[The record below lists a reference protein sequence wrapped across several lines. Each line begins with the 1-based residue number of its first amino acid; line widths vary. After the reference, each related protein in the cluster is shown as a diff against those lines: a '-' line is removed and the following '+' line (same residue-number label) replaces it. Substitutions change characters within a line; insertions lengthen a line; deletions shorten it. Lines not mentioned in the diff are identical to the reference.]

1 VFAKSSPPALRN
13 KLPKCPS
20 SAWIS
25 FAGALVFNGFG
36 NWHHISLV
44 ANMLKSGTRRSYLL
58 LAIGMVVLVVV
69 AWQFYK
75 YRLVHQKIDDTVLA
89 KTKGL
94 YRIYYDKLS
103 LDEVAGTLHVK
114 NIEIAPDTSVYHL
127 MVLDKH
133 DPPLLLRLTV
143 PALDIFGVKTPKAL
157 LTKQIEGARIE
168 IAGASIEILTDRSR
182 KDTAAYNQAGDIAK
196 QLLGKLL
203 QIKVDSV
210 LITHANV
217 LVRNIHTGD
226 EIVSSK
232 DVSFLFS
239 DVLIDSITGKDS
251 SRILFAKELDMS
263 CDKVALPLKNK
274 RYKLDVSGLRFTSH
288 DDALSVHHVRIIPQ
302 LPENEFAYSFPV
314 QKDRYDFLLED
325 ICLQD
330 IDRESLWRKELVAE
344 AMTIRKSSFKV
355 YRDLSRPADT
365 TSKVGKY
372 PQQLLMQL
380 PFPVTIRKLIFE
392 HSFIEYK
399 ERNAKSDSAGRLQF
413 FDASGTLTNV
423 TNRKRDIVRDNKCI
437 LKFKAS
443 LLNKTPVDAR
453 VVMLLKDLHGKFSI
467 EGNIG
472 AIDVKALN
480 PLTQPMGLARMEKG
494 SINKLHFNI
503 TGTDSMSDG
512 TVLLLYD
519 DLKISLLKKDEKVGT
534 LNKKGLSSLFANFVI
549 KNSNKG
555 ENPRMV
561 EVHFDRIL
569 NKSFFNLIW
578 KSIFAGIKKSVGMK

>member
-1 VFAKSSPPALRN
+1 
-13 KLPKCPS
+13 
-20 SAWIS
+20 
-25 FAGALVFNGFG
+25 
-36 NWHHISLV
+36 
-44 ANMLKSGTRRSYLL
+44 MLKSGKRRSFLL
-58 LAIGMVVLVVV
+58 LAIGVVALVIV

-75 YRLVHQKIDDTVLA
+75 YRLVDQKIDDAVSG

-94 YRIYYDKLS
+94 YSIHYDKLS
-103 LDEVAGTLHVK
+103 LGEVAGALHVK
-114 NIEIAPDTSVYHL
+114 NIEIAPDTAVYHQ
-127 MVLDKH
+127 MVLDKR
-133 DPPLLLRLTV
+133 DPPVLLRLTV
-143 PALDIFGVKTPKAL
+143 PALDILGVKTPKAL

-168 IAGASIEILTDRSR
+168 IAGATIEILTDRSR
-182 KDTAAYNQAGDIAK
+182 KDTAAYSPAGDITK

-210 LITHANV
+210 LITHVNV
-217 LVRNIHTGD
+217 VVRDIHTGG

-239 DVLIDSITGKDS
+239 DVLIDSTTGKDS
-251 SRILFAKELDMS
+251 SRILFAKGLDMS
-263 CDKVALPLKNK
+263 CDKIALPLKNK
-274 RYKLDVSGLRFTSH
+274 RYKLDVGGLRFTSH
-288 DDALSVHHVRIIPQ
+288 DNALSVHQVRIIPL
-302 LPENEFAYSFPV
+302 LPENEFAYSSPV

-325 ICLQD
+325 ISLQD

-355 YRDLSRPADT
+355 YRDLSRPPDT
-365 TSKVGKY
+365 TSKVGNY
-372 PQQLLMQL
+372 PQQMLMRL
-380 PFPVTIRKLIFE
+380 PFPVNIRRLIFE

-413 FDASGTLTNV
+413 FDVSATLTNV
-423 TNRKRDIVRDNKCI
+423 TNRKKDIVRDNKCV

-453 VVMLLKDLHGKFSI
+453 VVMLLKDPHGKFSI

-472 AIDVKALN
+472 AIDVTALN

-494 SINKLHFNI
+494 SINKLHFSI
-503 TGTDSMSDG
+503 TGTDSTSDG
-512 TVLLLYD
+512 TVLLLYN
-519 DLKISLLKKDEKVGT
+519 DLKISLLKKDEEEGT
-534 LNKKGLSSLFANFVI
+534 LNKKGLVSLFANFVI

-555 ENPRMV
+555 ENPRMA

-578 KSIFAGIKKSVGMK
+578 KSIFTGIKQSVGMK